1 MSSRIDW
8 LHLTKHTGTS
18 WEWALLPSAD
28 HPCQGL
34 PYIWSI
40 HTGRYSCAELAS
52 PLSADGRER
61 EGKTRESR
69 SEKRIFLHQ
78 SHYNAPSQETRTM
91 QFFSDHKKQVHTH
104 GHAREIAF
112 DQLSRFWL
120 CFPSDWWISGVWTD
134 QSLSVAMQNQS
145 GFELLLTLIIKT
157 TVITV
162 TAVESAVKYSFVQIG
177 MQTGRTVQFKAAELT
192 LSSRWYVIPLI
203 SAIIAIK
210 QLKTYGKTFLFFTP

>member
-1 MSSRIDW
+1 MLIKIRYPKTVTSSRIDW

-78 SHYNAPSQETRTM
+78 SHYNAPSRETRTM

-104 GHAREIAF
+104 GHAREIAV

-145 GFELLLTLIIKT
+145 GFELLLTLNI
-157 TVITV
+157 
-162 TAVESAVKYSFVQIG
+162 SNHCNNCYSSWIRCQIFFCSNRHANRANGSIQGRRIDPFVSL
-177 MQTGRTVQFKAAELT
+177 VCHSVDKCYN
-192 LSSRWYVIPLI
+192 SY
-203 SAIIAIK
+203 
-210 QLKTYGKTFLFFTP
+210 

>member
-1 MSSRIDW
+1 
-8 LHLTKHTGTS
+8 
-18 WEWALLPSAD
+18 
-28 HPCQGL
+28 
-34 PYIWSI
+34 
-40 HTGRYSCAELAS
+40 
-52 PLSADGRER
+52 
-61 EGKTRESR
+61 
-69 SEKRIFLHQ
+69 
-78 SHYNAPSQETRTM
+78 
-91 QFFSDHKKQVHTH
+91 
-104 GHAREIAF
+104 
-112 DQLSRFWL
+112 
-120 CFPSDWWISGVWTD
+120 
-134 QSLSVAMQNQS
+134 MQNQS